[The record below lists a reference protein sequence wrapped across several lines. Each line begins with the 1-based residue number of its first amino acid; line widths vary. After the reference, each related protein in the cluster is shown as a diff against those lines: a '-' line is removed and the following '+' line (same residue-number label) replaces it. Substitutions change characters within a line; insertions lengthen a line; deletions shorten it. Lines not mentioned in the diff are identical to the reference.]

1 MRAEITALAN
11 IFHGNI
17 CDVSLDTVTVE
28 LRGKEAKM
36 KAMQSL
42 LQPYGK
48 SSERCAPAQ

>member
-1 MRAEITALAN
+1 MALAE

-48 SSERCAPAQ
+48 WSELHIPAW